1 MILDNLSKS
10 TTKKYTKK
18 KKCFL
23 QRLGQNNKL
32 IRIRTCN

>member
-10 TTKKYTKK
+10 TTKKYTK